1 MSFKYKI
8 HPPKGI
14 DVAPRNGAGGENQ
27 DPIAAVRYVFN
38 KYWHKEDAFIE
49 LEGTGQ
55 SLIFRVDSNFDDDF
69 TFVQVTFNP
78 GKIELR

>member
-1 MSFKYKI
+1 MRYRYTI
-8 HPPKGI
+8 HPPRETLVPCRK
-14 DVAPRNGAGGENQ
+14 AAGS
-27 DPIAAVRYVFN
+27 DPFIALRYLFN
-38 KYWHKEDAFIE
+38 KYWHKEDPFTE